1 MSSRKLLLHPHNRP
15 SLRIYIFCPSSHY
28 TYSRHFT
35 SFHHSELN
43 EIEFNQ
49 NRPSQKRGT
58 KSCFFTSCF
67 THLKPLKWPLRSI
80 KLLKHHETIPQF
92 LRLRHRWKWST
103 PGPGLS
109 LQLQCLRAAAS
120 TSHLLAAMFEKN
132 GKMIFQSHGTTREI
146 GGC

>member
-1 MSSRKLLLHPHNRP
+1 
-15 SLRIYIFCPSSHY
+15 
-28 TYSRHFT
+28 
-35 SFHHSELN
+35 
-43 EIEFNQ
+43 
-49 NRPSQKRGT
+49 
-58 KSCFFTSCF
+58 
-67 THLKPLKWPLRSI
+67 
-80 KLLKHHETIPQF
+80 